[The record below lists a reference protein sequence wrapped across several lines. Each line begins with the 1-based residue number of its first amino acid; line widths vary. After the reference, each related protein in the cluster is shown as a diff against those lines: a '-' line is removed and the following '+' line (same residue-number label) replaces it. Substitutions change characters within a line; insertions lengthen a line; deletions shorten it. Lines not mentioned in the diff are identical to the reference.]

1 MPTVLVVDD
10 THADFRTSVRALLEA
25 DGFVVVGEAA
35 TGVAAI
41 RAAVDLTPDVV
52 LLDIRLPDLDGIA
65 VADSI
70 AALPWPPQVVLV
82 SSRDRNVYGARLTH
96 ARVRGFLAKGE
107 LSGPALRGLLG

>member
-10 THADFRTSVRALLEA
+10 HADFRMSARALLEA

-41 RAAVDLTPDVV
+41 RAAIDLTPDVV

-65 VADSI
+65 VADTI
-70 AALPWPPQVVLV
+70 AALPWPPDVVLV
-82 SSRDRNVYGARLTH
+82 SSRDRSVYGTRLTR
-96 ARVRGFLAKGE
+96 ARVRGFLPKAE
-107 LSGPALRGLLG
+107 LSGPALRGMLG

>member
-10 THADFRTSVRALLEA
+10 HADFRVSVRALLEA

-41 RAAVDLTPDVV
+41 RAAIDLTPDVV
-52 LLDIRLPDLDGIA
+52 LLDVRLPDLDGIA
-65 VADSI
+65 VADTI
-70 AALPWPPQVVLV
+70 AALPLPPDVVLV
-82 SSRDRNVYGARLTH
+82 SSRDRSVYGARLTH

-107 LSGPALRGLLG
+107 LSGAALRGMLG